1 MSLQQLGRERFEVCH
16 KRKPLNVQRHQA
28 NMIAWWRRPLN
39 RKLQFFSSQRCVRGL
54 PQVSREPFCGW
65 RVLEMCRPPRH
76 KFGKTSPA
84 SASPYAGAF
93 SLALRRRDDRISFC
107 RDQKTLLKKAQRL
120 TRRNQRGISTDGFTL
135 LGADRLQC
143 RMKAITYLIIRE
155 FHQLTPVG
163 PKSFRSFLGTT
174 S

>member
-65 RVLEMCRPPRH
+65 RVLEMCRPPP
-76 KFGKTSPA
+76 GT
-84 SASPYAGAF
+84 
-93 SLALRRRDDRISFC
+93 SLAKLHRPQRPP
-107 RDQKTLLKKAQRL
+107 TL
-120 TRRNQRGISTDGFTL
+120 
-135 LGADRLQC
+135 
-143 RMKAITYLIIRE
+143 
-155 FHQLTPVG
+155 G
-163 PKSFRSFLGTT
+163 PFL
-174 S
+174 